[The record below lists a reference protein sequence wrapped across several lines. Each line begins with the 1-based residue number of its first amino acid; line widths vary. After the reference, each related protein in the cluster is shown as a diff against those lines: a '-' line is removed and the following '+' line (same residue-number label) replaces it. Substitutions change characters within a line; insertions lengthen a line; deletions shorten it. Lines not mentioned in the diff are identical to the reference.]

1 MIMQYKRRAFVSVS
15 IALGFGVINW
25 LIRDT
30 INLRL
35 SRLLSLIGV
44 SLWLYGCG
52 VFAKVKGYQW
62 WRGSALGIIPFD

>member
-1 MIMQYKRRAFVSVS
+1 VS
-15 IALGFGVINW
+15 IALGFGVTNW

-30 INLRL
+30 ITLRL

-52 VFAKVKGYQW
+52 VFAEAKGYQW
-62 WRGSALGIIPFD
+62 WRGSALGIIPFG